1 MEEPMS
7 ESEPHID
14 SDVISDLIV
23 ISDLHVITDLKP
35 NIKHL
40 VICGGGVSGFT
51 AYRMIKERALSGF
64 LYMDA
69 IQSIYGT
76 SVGAILAVMFALKYS
91 WEDIDIYLV
100 KRPWQNVFKF
110 DIQSLLYSYEN
121 RGIFDQKVIYEIL
134 HPLLLGKGLD
144 VDITM
149 REFFEYSGIAI
160 HVNTTELHSFENI
173 DISHLT
179 HPDWKVCDAVYCS
192 ACLPILFSPFLVED
206 KCYID
211 GGVCVNYALNT
222 CLENVDNPDEIF
234 GITLTPLDP
243 MKNIVRSDSNLF
255 DHMSVL
261 FNKLYHHSYLKTTPS
276 IKYEEQ
282 IDQNKISIFD
292 ILELASSIHMREE
305 LIAPKI

>member
-1 MEEPMS
+1 MEEPIT

-14 SDVISDLIV
+14 SDVISDLHVICDLNV
-23 ISDLHVITDLKP
+23 ISDLKP

-64 LYMDA
+64 LSMDA

-149 REFFEYSGIAI
+149 REFFDYTGIDI

-173 DISHLT
+173 DISHKT

-192 ACLPILFSPFLVED
+192 ACLPILFSPFLVDD

-255 DHMSVL
+255 DYMSVL
-261 FNKLYHHSYLKTTPS
+261 FNKIHSHSHVKTTPS